1 MEENNEFLTVTDSFN
16 NFQSRMEKTGIN
28 KDARDLMDIAYMAGM
43 SAMVALIA
51 TTKSIDFVKIGNEI
65 EKIHE
70 SMK

>member
-1 MEENNEFLTVTDSFN
+1 MEENKDFLTVTDSFN

-43 SAMVALIA
+43 AAMVALIA